1 MDEGGK
7 TTRSDIWG
15 GVGWV
20 TFGSVILVEA
30 LRMDRFTSMGATVYT
45 MPGFVPGMIG
55 VVVMVLGLV
64 LALRGWHRLKT
75 SSSSPESV
83 EPAEPIIN
91 GRIGFTILLTLVYA
105 GGLIGRVPFWLGTA
119 LFVGTFTWLFAPPE
133 QSVQRRLTHCALA
146 GGLTSAVV
154 SIVFQEIFLVRLP

>member
-45 MPGFVPGMIG
+45 MPG
-55 VVVMVLGLV
+55 LV
-64 LALRGWHRLKT
+64 LALRGWRRLKT

-133 QSVQRRLTHCALA
+133 HSVQRRLTHCVLA

>member
-55 VVVMVLGLV
+55 VVVMMLGLV
-64 LALRGWHRLKT
+64 LALRGWRRLKT
-75 SSSSPESV
+75 SSSSLESV
-83 EPAEPIIN
+83 APAAPIIN
-91 GRIGFTILLTLVYA
+91 GRIGFTILLTLV
-105 GGLIGRVPFWLGTA
+105 
-119 LFVGTFTWLFAPPE
+119 
-133 QSVQRRLTHCALA
+133 
-146 GGLTSAVV
+146 
-154 SIVFQEIFLVRLP
+154 

>member
-15 GVGWV
+15 GVAWV

-64 LALRGWHRLKT
+64 LALRGWRRLKT
-75 SSSSPESV
+75 SSSSLESV
-83 EPAEPIIN
+83 APAAPIIN

-133 QSVQRRLTHCALA
+133 HSVQRRDRK
-146 GGLTSAVV
+146 SVV
-154 SIVFQEIFLVRLP
+154 

>member
-20 TFGSVILVEA
+20 TFGLVILVEA

-55 VVVMVLGLV
+55 VAVMVLGLV
-64 LALRGWHRLKT
+64 LVLRGWRRLKAA
-75 SSSSPESV
+75 SSPDGST
-83 EPAEPIIN
+83 EPILN
-91 GRIGFTILLTLVYA
+91 GRIAITILLTLVYA
-105 GGLIGRVPFWLGTA
+105 GGLIGRVPFWLATA
-119 LFVGTFTWLFAPPE
+119 LFVGAFTWLFAPTD
-133 QSVQRRLTHCALA
+133 QSVQRRLTGCILA
-146 GGLTSAVV
+146 GVLTSAVV

>member
-20 TFGSVILVEA
+20 SFGLVILVEA

-64 LALRGWHRLKT
+64 LMLRGWRRLKVA
-75 SSSSPESV
+75 SSPDGST
-83 EPAEPIIN
+83 EPILN
-91 GRIGFTILLTLVYA
+91 GRIAITILLTLVYA
-105 GGLIGRVPFWLGTA
+105 GGLIGRVPFWLATA
-119 LFVGTFTWLFAPPE
+119 LFVGAFTWLFAPTD
-133 QSVQRRLTHCALA
+133 QSVQRRLIGCILA
-146 GGLTSAVV
+146 GMLTSAVV
-154 SIVFQEIFLVRLP
+154 SIMFQEIFLVRLP

>member
-15 GVGWV
+15 GVAWV

-64 LALRGWHRLKT
+64 LALRGWHCLKT

-133 QSVQRRLTHCALA
+133 QSVQRRLTHCVLA

>member
-7 TTRSDIWG
+7 TTRSEIWG

-83 EPAEPIIN
+83 EPAAPIIN

-133 QSVQRRLTHCALA
+133 QSVQRRLTSCALA
-146 GGLTSAVV
+146 GVLTSAVV

>member
-7 TTRSDIWG
+7 TTRSDIRG

-20 TFGSVILVEA
+20 AFGLVILVEA

-55 VVVMVLGLV
+55 VVIMALGLI
-64 LALRGWHRLKT
+64 LALRSWRRLKT
-75 SSSSPESV
+75 LSSP
-83 EPAEPIIN
+83 AEFGDLAQPVIN

-105 GGLIGRVPFWLGTA
+105 GGLIGRIPFWLATA
-119 LFVGTFTWLFAPPE
+119 VFVGAFTWLFAPPE
-133 QSVQRRLTHCALA
+133 QSVQRRLTHCVLA
-146 GGLTSAVV
+146 GVLTSAVV
-154 SIVFQEIFLVRLP
+154 SVVFQEIFLVRLP

>member
-64 LALRGWHRLKT
+64 LALRGWRRLKT
-75 SSSSPESV
+75 SSSPLESV

-91 GRIGFTILLTLVYA
+91 GRIGFTILLTLAYA

-119 LFVGTFTWLFAPPE
+119 LFVGTFTWLFAPPD
-133 QSVQRRLTHCALA
+133 QSVQRRLTHCVLA
-146 GGLTSAVV
+146 GVLTSAVV

>member
-20 TFGSVILVEA
+20 AFGLVILVEA
-30 LRMDRFTSMGATVYT
+30 LRMDRFANMGATVYT

-55 VVVMVLGLV
+55 VVIMVLGLI
-64 LALRGWHRLKT
+64 LALRSWGRLKT
-75 SSSSPESV
+75 ALPPT
-83 EPAEPIIN
+83 EPRDPVEPIIN

-105 GGLIGRVPFWLGTA
+105 GGLIGRIPFWLATA
-119 LFVGTFTWLFAPPE
+119 LFVSAFTWLFAPPD
-133 QSVQRRLTHCALA
+133 QSVQRRLVHCVLA
-146 GGLTSAVV
+146 GVLTSAVV
-154 SIVFQEIFLVRLP
+154 SIVFQEVFLVRLP

>member
-55 VVVMVLGLV
+55 VVVM
-64 LALRGWHRLKT
+64 
-75 SSSSPESV
+75 P
-83 EPAEPIIN
+83 
-91 GRIGFTILLTLVYA
+91 
-105 GGLIGRVPFWLGTA
+105 
-119 LFVGTFTWLFAPPE
+119 
-133 QSVQRRLTHCALA
+133 
-146 GGLTSAVV
+146 
-154 SIVFQEIFLVRLP
+154 

>member
-20 TFGSVILVEA
+20 AFGLVILVEA

-55 VVVMVLGLV
+55 VAVMVLGLI
-64 LALRGWHRLKT
+64 LSLRSWRRLKALSAFT
-75 SSSSPESV
+75 EPV
-83 EPAEPIIN
+83 DPAEPIIN

-105 GGLIGRVPFWLGTA
+105 GGLIGRIPFWLATA
-119 LFVGTFTWLFAPPE
+119 LFVGAFTWLFAPAE
-133 QSVQRRLTHCALA
+133 QSMQRRLTHCVLA
-146 GGLTSAVV
+146 GVLTSAVV
-154 SIVFQEIFLVRLP
+154 SVVFQEIFLVRLP

>member
-15 GVGWV
+15 GVGWMS
-20 TFGSVILVEA
+20 FGLVILVEA
-30 LRMDRFTSMGATVYT
+30 LRMDRFTSMGATIYT

-64 LALRGWHRLKT
+64 LALRGWRRLKT
-75 SSSSPESV
+75 SSAPLES
-83 EPAEPIIN
+83 AEPIIN
-91 GRIGFTILLTLVYA
+91 GRIGLTILLTLVYA

-133 QSVQRRLTHCALA
+133 QSVQRRLTHCVLA

>member
-55 VVVMVLGLV
+55 VVVMLLGLV
-64 LALRGWHRLKT
+64 LALRGWRRLKT
-75 SSSSPESV
+75 SSSSLESV
-83 EPAEPIIN
+83 APAAPIIN

-105 GGLIGRVPFWLGTA
+105 GGLIGRMPFWLGTA

-133 QSVQRRLTHCALA
+133 HSVQRRLTHCVLA